1 EQVLLLV
8 VHHVAADGW
17 SMGPL
22 ARDVIAAY
30 AARCEGREPGW
41 APLPV
46 RYADYALWQRE
57 LLGDEAEPGSVA
69 AGQAAFWRGVL
80 AGLPV
85 ELELPVD
92 RARPVVA
99 SYRGGTV
106 PVVVDAGLRRGLG
119 VLARGS
125 GASVFMVVQAAL
137 AALLTRLGAGTDVPV
152 GTVVAGR
159 TDEALD
165 ELVGMFVNT
174 LVLRTDVGG
183 DPSFRELV
191 GRVREVGLGAFGHQ
205 DLPFERVVELVDP
218 VRSMARHPL
227 FQV

>member
-1 EQVLLLV
+1 MPFQRILDAAEPPVEVIRVEADRLGPALAAAAGRGFDLTAETPLRVFLFETAPEEQVLLLV

-119 VLARGS
+119 GV
-125 GASVFMVVQAAL
+125 
-137 AALLTRLGAGTDVPV
+137 GAG
-152 GTVVAGR
+152 
-159 TDEALD
+159 
-165 ELVGMFVNT
+165 
-174 LVLRTDVGG
+174 VGG
-183 DPSFRELV
+183 RRCSWWCR
-191 GRVREVGLGAFGHQ
+191 RRW
-205 DLPFERVVELVDP
+205 R
-218 VRSMARHPL
+218 RC
-227 FQV
+227 